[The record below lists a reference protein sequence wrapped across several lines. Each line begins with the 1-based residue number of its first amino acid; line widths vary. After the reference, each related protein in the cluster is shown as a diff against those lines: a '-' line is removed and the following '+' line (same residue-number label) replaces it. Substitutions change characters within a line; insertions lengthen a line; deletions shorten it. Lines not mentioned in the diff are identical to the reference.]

1 MSKEFLAK
9 PKGTTLKEHT
19 ENVVNEAKSVIQ
31 AHSFVLQKYIE
42 LTEKSLEK
50 RLLAS
55 AWYHDDG
62 KKHIKWQE
70 ACWKEYE
77 EYLKTGKV
85 NGSFMQKT
93 GLRHEMES
101 LKLHK
106 NDKNQFSE
114 VLKVAIAAHHGKLGK
129 RFEERWE
136 KDENGVYKEF
146 WDEIEQISLELIF
159 AKMQASDK
167 LKATVLKNYEFAGV
181 RSYLQLSDHR
191 ASIKEDNKSIPN
203 FTPFD
208 YQFNPEWQKRPV
220 QEIAEENWQDEL
232 LLLRAPTGAGKT
244 DACLLW
250 AKKQIENGKADR
262 LIIAMPTR
270 FTSNALAIN
279 VSTSLSET
287 GLYHSSAWF
296 VRHFENA
303 KQSNAAEHEA
313 KLQHEFARLLETP
326 VTVCTIDHLLIAL
339 THTREDHHSIIF
351 NLAHSCLV
359 IDEADFYDEFTQ
371 ANILELLKVL
381 RILKVPV
388 MLMSASLPQSS
399 LRMYQ
404 STGFQPQEIK
414 EDTSDNQRMRCTI
427 NRITNYEKVNELN
440 DILEIATK
448 EPTII
453 YANTV
458 AKAMEFY
465 KWFTDSGIKPL
476 LYHSRF
482 TEPHKAQKENI
493 LLDNLGK
500 ESWKEG
506 KANGVAILTQIGEMS
521 VNISAN
527 YMISDI
533 CPMDRLVQRIGRL
546 ARFDETIGKLEV
558 LIPYKHAKIYPAP
571 YGNYIMKQGWEMS
584 KYFDKTIKLLECKQ
598 YNAFEFVNLINEIYK
613 ELELFS
619 NLTQLN
625 ADKLKE
631 QIIQNWLIV
640 PMAETKEDSD
650 CTHVWKSRNIE
661 NQVDIFVLDPY
672 DYLEKKPQRFSNLNK
687 HKDKACFFDN
697 YKEFMFYKN
706 QYSIASPQYLF
717 QKGKKTGK
725 VYQREKIWIADN
737 REPQSIWCTN
747 SYSDELGLILDDTD
761 NFGEI
766 S

>member
-9 PKGTTLKEHT
+9 PKGITLKEHI
-19 ENVVNEAKSVIQ
+19 ENVMNEGKNIIQ
-31 AHSFVLQKYIE
+31 AHSFVLQKYME

-50 RLLAS
+50 RLLA
-55 AWYHDDG
+55 AAYYHDDG
-62 KKHIKWQE
+62 KKHPKWQN

-77 EYLKTGKV
+77 EFLKTGKV
-85 NGSFMQKT
+85 NGTYMQKT
-93 GLRHEMES
+93 GIRHEMES

-136 KDENGVYKEF
+136 KDEKGVYKEF
-146 WDEIEQISLELIF
+146 WNEFEQINLKLIF
-159 AKMQASDK
+159 AKLQAGDK
-167 LKATVLKNYEFAGV
+167 FKDAIFKNYEFAGV
-181 RSYLQLSDHR
+181 RNYLQLADHR
-191 ASIKEDNKSIPN
+191 ASIKEDGKLVPD
-203 FTPFD
+203 FK
-208 YQFNPEWQKRPV
+208 QFNYKFNSTWDKRPV
-220 QEIAEENWQDEL
+220 QKIAEENWEDDL

-250 AKKQIENGKADR
+250 AKKQIDNGKADR

-279 VSTSLSET
+279 IADSLSET

-303 KQSNAAEHEA
+303 KQSIDTEHIA

-339 THTREDHHSIIF
+339 THTREDHHSIVF
-351 NLAHSCLV
+351 NLANSCLV

-381 RILKVPV
+381 KILKVPV

-404 STGFQPQEIK
+404 STGFQPKEIK
-414 EDTSDNQRMRCTI
+414 EDTSDNQRIRCTV
-427 NRITNYEKVNELN
+427 NNITKYEKVNELN
-440 DILEIATK
+440 NILEKAKK

-465 KWFTDSGIKPL
+465 KWFVDNGIKPI

-493 LLDNLGK
+493 LLNNLGK
-500 ESWKEG
+500 EAWKEG
-506 KANGVAILTQIGEMS
+506 KANGIAILTQIGEMS

-527 YMISDI
+527 FMISEI

-546 ARFDETIGKLEV
+546 ARFNKIIGVLEV
-558 LIPYKHAKIYPAP
+558 LIPHKKESIYPAP
-571 YGNYIMKQGWEMS
+571 YGNYIMKQGWETS
-584 KYFDKTIKLLECKQ
+584 KYLEKTIELLECKQ
-598 YNAFEFVNLINEIYK
+598 YNAFDFVNLINEIYK
-613 ELELFS
+613 EVEEFS

-625 ADKLKE
+625 VDKLKE
-631 QIIQNWLIV
+631 HIIQNWLIV
-640 PMAETKEDSD
+640 PMAETKEDD
-650 CTHVWKSRNIE
+650 DNTHIWKSRNIE
-661 NQVDIFVLDPY
+661 NQVDIFVFDPY
-672 DYLEKKPQRFSNLNK
+672 DYLEKNPQRFSNLDK
-687 HKDKACFFDN
+687 HKNKPCFFDN

-706 QYSIASPQYLF
+706 QYAITCPQYLF
-717 QKGKKTGK
+717 QKGKKFGK
-725 VYQREKIWIADN
+725 IYQRNKIWIGDN
-737 REPQSIWCTN
+737 KEAQSIWCTN
-747 SYSDELGLILDDTD
+747 SYDDNLGLILDDDD
-761 NFGEI
+761 NNFI
-766 S
+766 